1 MFQSSNKFTLARD
14 NVILLIDH
22 ERKIEGSPIF
32 STPNAFALL
41 SLLFSSLLH
50 TSPVFFHH
58 LSYRIC
64 ITPFSCSSKIARD
77 ILSLQGEPAYK
88 TASLSHEFLRSFS
101 SLKRFTSSAGQ
112 RLEERWNCSS
122 FLRPR
127 GVLRDPVIW
136 ITLSFSLFLRVEKKC
151 LVFIAMLAKNLA
163 IFDAWQMY
171 REEIVRQTWYKIILD
186 KYLLCQKDLD

>member
-1 MFQSSNKFTLARD
+1 MFQSSNKFTLATD
-14 NVILLIDH
+14 NIILLIDH
-22 ERKIEGSPIF
+22 KRKIESSPIF

-88 TASLSHEFLRSFS
+88 TASLSHEFLRSLFETLYVFCWATS
-101 SLKRFTSSAGQ
+101 RGKVKLLVLFTSLR
-112 RLEERWNCSS
+112 RLT
-122 FLRPR
+122 RPSY
-127 GVLRDPVIW
+127 LNI
-136 ITLSFSLFLRVEKKC
+136 SLFFPLFASEEKEI
-151 LVFIAMLAKNLA
+151 LLLFIAKLAKNLA
-163 IFDAWQMY
+163 IFGA
-171 REEIVRQTWYKIILD
+171 
-186 KYLLCQKDLD
+186 

>member
-1 MFQSSNKFTLARD
+1 MSILDKIPIMFQSSNKFTLDRD
-14 NVILLIDH
+14 NDIHLIDH
-22 ERKIEGSPIF
+22 KRKIESSPIF

-88 TASLSHEFLRSFS
+88 TVSLSHEFLRSLVFETLYVFCWATS
-101 SLKRFTSSAGQ
+101 RGKVKLLVLFTSSR
-112 RLEERWNCSS
+112 RLT
-122 FLRPR
+122 RPSY
-127 GVLRDPVIW
+127 LNIS
-136 ITLSFSLFLRVEKKC
+136 LSLSLFASEQKEILGFHCNARKKLGNFQRVERILYVKC
-151 LVFIAMLAKNLA
+151 SIK
-163 IFDAWQMY
+163 
-171 REEIVRQTWYKIILD
+171 
-186 KYLLCQKDLD
+186 

>member
-14 NVILLIDH
+14 NIILLIDH
-22 ERKIEGSPIF
+22 KRKIESSPIF

-88 TASLSHEFLRSFS
+88 TASLSHEFLRSLVFETLYVFCWATS
-101 SLKRFTSSAGQ
+101 RGKVKLLVLFTSLR
-112 RLEERWNCSS
+112 RLT
-122 FLRPR
+122 RPSY
-127 GVLRDPVIW
+127 LNIF
-136 ITLSFSLFLRVEKKC
+136 LSFSLFASEQKEILGFHCKAREKLGNFRRVTERRC
-151 LVFIAMLAKNLA
+151 MSNLYG
-163 IFDAWQMY
+163 I
-171 REEIVRQTWYKIILD
+171 K
-186 KYLLCQKDLD
+186 

>member
-1 MFQSSNKFTLARD
+1 MFQSSNKFTLATD
-14 NVILLIDH
+14 NIILLIDH
-22 ERKIEGSPIF
+22 KRKIESSPIF

-88 TASLSHEFLRSFS
+88 TASLSHEFLRSLS

-122 FLRPR
+122 FLHPW
-127 GVLRDPVIW
+127 GVLQDPVIW
-136 ITLSFSLFLRVEKKC
+136 TSLSFSLFLPQRKKKFFFFS
-151 LVFIAMLAKNLA
+151 LQSSRKT
-163 IFDAWQMY
+163 WQFSA
-171 REEIVRQTWYKIILD
+171 RDRRCISNVI
-186 KYLLCQKDLD
+186 